1 MLKYLVLSLPRC
13 GSSALMR
20 AAAICFGAGTFIR
33 EPFNV
38 DEDIRYLPVPLRAL
52 TIEERLVVL
61 ASVTG
66 TTLGLKHI
74 HSPFA
79 ALEMRE
85 RTARIID
92 TVLKLPG
99 MKVILLHRENVM
111 AQICSMEIAMQT
123 GDWWSYGPAALPAS
137 VAPIAGGSG
146 RQFTAAQ
153 IERRAAILDQSS
165 LELRDALSRRGVD
178 FIERSY
184 EELFDHDVDIAVE
197 NVRAALGHFDTNR
210 AAQLDVPRLRA
221 DLSKGRR
228 FEAAAA
234 TREALLKAS
243 GLDQGTA

>member
-20 AAAICFGAGTFIR
+20 AAAICFGAGSFLR

-38 DEDIRYLPVPLRAL
+38 DEDVRYLPVSLRAL
-52 TIEERLVVL
+52 TIEERLAVL
-61 ASVTG
+61 SSSTS

-79 ALEMRE
+79 AAALRE
-85 RTARIID
+85 RTARIIEA
-92 TVLKLPG
+92 VLKLPG
-99 MKVILLHRENVM
+99 IRVILLHRENVM
-111 AQICSMEIAMQT
+111 AEICSMEIAMQT

-146 RQFTAAQ
+146 RRFTPAQ
-153 IERRAAILDQSS
+153 IESRAATLRQSV
-165 LELRDALSRRGVD
+165 LELRATLGRLGVD

-184 EELFDHDVDIAVE
+184 EELFDDEIEAVVE
-197 NVRAALGHFDTNR
+197 NVRGALAHFDAGR
-210 AAQLDVPRLRA
+210 VAQLDLPRLRA
-221 DLSKGRR
+221 DLAKGRR
-228 FEAAAA
+228 FEASAA

-243 GLDQGTA
+243 GLPVS